1 VLARTRG
8 QQPVP
13 GAHGGQCAEAPAA
26 AGSVRRHVAIRS
38 GEHAGTVDLKH
49 TGIVPIVDLARVYA
63 LAGGHDAVNTHD
75 RLARRQTAAKSANK
89 ARATCATRW
98 NSSPRC
104 ASATRPA
111 RWRRPQGGQLP
122 GLEELSNFERS
133 QLKEAFGVVQTLQR
147 RVGPALPGRH
157 INARLEGPPAFVAG
171 EGFRFTD
178 VSVLSHGM
186 MNAVSLINL
195 ATVRDIGVAWGVDID
210 PLRFRANL
218 YMDGGDAW
226 EEASWLDRDILIGDV
241 RARVVMRTPRCAAT
255 NVNPVTAERDMTLPA
270 TMMERY
276 GHRDLGVYLQI
287 IEGGAIA
294 PGAPVT
300 VAL

>member
-1 VLARTRG
+1 MRTLRQLYRSPVKG
-8 QQPVP
+8 LSAEPLQQIALRAGEGVP
-13 GAHGGQCAEAPAA
+13 LDRAWALTNGSWTFE
-26 AGSVRRHVAIRS
+26 AGSYSPRPKTDFIALMD
-38 GEHAGTVDLKH
+38 HA
-49 TGIVPIVDLARVYA
+49 A
-63 LAGGHDAVNTHD
+63 LAS
-75 RLARRQTAAKSANK
+75 L
-89 ARATCATRW
+89 ATRFDHED
-98 NSSPRC
+98 NCLHVTAPDGRLLRIDVDDP
-104 ASATRPA
+104 ASCEKLAQFVA
-111 RWRRPQGGQLP
+111 
-122 GLEELSNFERS
+122 
-133 QLKEAFGVVQTLQR
+133 
-147 RVGPALPGRH
+147 RH

-255 NVNPVTAERDMTLPA
+255 NVNPVTAERDMALPA

-287 IEGGAIA
+287 IEGGAIES
-294 PGAPVT
+294 GAPIT